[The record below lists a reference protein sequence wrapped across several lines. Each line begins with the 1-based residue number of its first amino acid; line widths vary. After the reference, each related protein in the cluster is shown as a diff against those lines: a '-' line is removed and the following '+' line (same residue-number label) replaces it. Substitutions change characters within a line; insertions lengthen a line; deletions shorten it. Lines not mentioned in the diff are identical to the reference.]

1 MEEYENFLKSKKIVE
16 LKNIA
21 RSYIKHIK
29 FAYTKVKK
37 ADLIKHLLKHT
48 MLQDGEIKVIESVV
62 PVKVLIK
69 GKSEDSVKKMIDETD
84 LTNVKDKTKV
94 EKLLRGQRGAF
105 KGRINKFETERDE
118 LIREDEDNLRKKHDK
133 AIEQY
138 NKQIQETK
146 KQLKVV
152 NALINDLKQKSDM
165 MIQQK
170 K

>member
-48 MLQDGEIKVIESVV
+48 MLEDGEIKVIESGI

-118 LIREDEDNLRKKHDK
+118 LIREDEDNLRKKYTK
-133 AIEQY
+133 EIEQY

>member
-1 MEEYENFLKSKKIVE
+1 MEQYENFLKSKKIVE

>member
-1 MEEYENFLKSKKIVE
+1 
-16 LKNIA
+16 
-21 RSYIKHIK
+21 
-29 FAYTKVKK
+29 
-37 ADLIKHLLKHT
+37 
-48 MLQDGEIKVIESVV
+48 MLEDGEIKVIESGI

-118 LIREDEDNLRKKHDK
+118 LIREDEDNLRKKYTK
-133 AIEQY
+133 EIEQY

>member
-133 AIEQY
+133 AIEEY

>member
-48 MLQDGEIKVIESVV
+48 MLQDGQIKVIESVV

-69 GKSEDSVKKMIDETD
+69 GRSEDNVKKLIDETD

-133 AIEQY
+133 AIEQK
-138 NKQIQETK
+138 NKQNQETK
-146 KQLKVV
+146 KQ
-152 NALINDLKQKSDM
+152 
-165 MIQQK
+165 
-170 K
+170 

>member
-48 MLQDGEIKVIESVV
+48 MLQDGQIKVIESVV

>member
-48 MLQDGEIKVIESVV
+48 MLQDGQIKVIESVV

-118 LIREDEDNLRKKHDK
+118 LIREDEDNLRKKYTK
-133 AIEQY
+133 EIEEY
-138 NKQIQETK
+138 NKQIEETK

-152 NALINDLKQKSDM
+152 NALINDLKKKSDM

>member
-48 MLQDGEIKVIESVV
+48 ILQDGEIKVIESVV

-138 NKQIQETK
+138 NKQIEETK